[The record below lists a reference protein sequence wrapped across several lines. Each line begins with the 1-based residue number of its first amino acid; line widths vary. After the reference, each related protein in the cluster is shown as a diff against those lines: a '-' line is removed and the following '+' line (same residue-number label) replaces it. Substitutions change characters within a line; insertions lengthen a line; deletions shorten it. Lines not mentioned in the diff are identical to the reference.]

1 MRQHLMDAYFVMQ
14 LSRYIQQQNLHYF
27 LLKTY

>member
-1 MRQHLMDAYFVMQ
+1 MDAYFVMQ